1 MVGAIPACL
10 FGPRGLM
17 VRPGEVG
24 WGEIGYGTVW
34 FGEAWCGK
42 EVVPVGG
49 VPLTVTSQKH
59 A

>member
-1 MVGAIPACL
+1 
-10 FGPRGLM
+10 M